1 MKNWLHI
8 LLILE
13 CEQPTP
19 SILLRGIL
27 GAGNGILLLI
37 VLFLGLHLSISEKL
51 FRFHEAGMLFSLV
64 GKLFLGGILAFGLG
78 FSEFLLVS
86 RTSSLTL
93 SIAGI
98 FKVRHGSCARRQVLS
113 HPYWALCGGSLL
125 RNYCLLFLFSLHRS
139 LMLCLA
145 VSAVKSL
152 GP

>member
-1 MKNWLHI
+1 MEVRAGKNWLHI

-13 CEQPTP
+13 CEQPTH
-19 SILLRGIL
+19 SVLLRGIL

-37 VLFLGLHLSISEKL
+37 VFFLGLPLSISEKL

-98 FKVRHGSCARRQVLS
+98 FKVRHGSCADTRRQVLS
-113 HPYWALCGGSLL
+113 HPYWALCAGSLL
-125 RNYCLLFLFSLHRS
+125 RCLEIVACYFCSH
-139 LMLCLA
+139 CTGA
-145 VSAVKSL
+145 
-152 GP
+152 